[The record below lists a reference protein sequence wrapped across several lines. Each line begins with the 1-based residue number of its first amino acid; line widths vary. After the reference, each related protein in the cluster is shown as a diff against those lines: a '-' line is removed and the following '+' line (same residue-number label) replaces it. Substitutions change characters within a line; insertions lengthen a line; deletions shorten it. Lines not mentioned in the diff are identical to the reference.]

1 MPQLIEHVQHLAET
15 IGPRPAT
22 TDAEV
27 EAANYIDDV
36 FRARGLEVEHQE
48 FDCPRTYTWAFAAYH
63 VLTLGAAV
71 LSRWFGWPAFLLAVA
86 SAVLMWF
93 DLDTRWG
100 LSNLMPKG
108 PSQNVIARHVPK
120 ARRNERIKRVV
131 IVAHYDSAKS
141 SLAFSPG
148 MVKNFGLTFSLMKWL
163 TFITPAVIFVSALPW
178 TKGWKP
184 WSWYATLA
192 VAAYLLIPLLI
203 NVHRELFMHAVDG
216 ANDNASGVAA
226 MLGVM
231 ELTVP
236 EPESEPSRYVPE
248 PPVRRTPEAAVEADV
263 VLDDAL
269 LSYTPIAPAADEIRR
284 SSLGSFGD
292 VDWDAEEPPR
302 PSSGQSSFDL
312 GDTAGWDVLA
322 DEPRPATP
330 EPAPA
335 PAEPERAEKHGLR
348 DWLGLGGNF
357 DARHEGKRIGHWEN
371 FSDEDDED
379 GFGVKGGTA
388 GDAAFEDPEFAAS
401 EAARIRRRVTT
412 GIDRALTEKEVWF
425 VATGAEEVGTCGMQA
440 FLKEYEE
447 DLRDALI
454 INLDNIGTGALH
466 WVTSE
471 GMARR
476 YHCDRRL
483 ASSAKRVAR
492 EEDLPVRGREYRGLS
507 TDATPALARGF
518 KAMSVMAFD
527 INGRLPNWH
536 WRTDTTDNV
545 NPENLELAATFVAK
559 LIREL

>member
-1 MPQLIEHVQHLAET
+1 MSQLAEHVHQLADV

-22 TDAEV
+22 TDAEAQ
-27 EAANYIDDV
+27 AAAYIDGV
-36 FRARGLEVEHQE
+36 FRERGLEVEHQE
-48 FDCPRTYTWAFAAYH
+48 FDCPRTDSWAYIVYH
-63 VLTLGAAV
+63 LLTIGAAV
-71 LSRWFGWPAFLLAVA
+71 LSHWFGWPAFLLAVV
-86 SAVLMWF
+86 SAVLLWF
-93 DLDTRWG
+93 DLDTRWS
-100 LSNLMPKG
+100 LNSLLPKG

-120 ARRNERIKRVV
+120 ARRNERVKRVV
-131 IVAHYDSAKS
+131 IVAHYDSAVS

-148 MVKNFGLTFSLMKWL
+148 MVKNSGLTFGLTKWL
-163 TFITPAVIFVSALPW
+163 TFGVPAIIFIMALPW
-178 TKGWKP
+178 TASWSPYGW
-184 WSWYATLA
+184 YVTLA
-192 VAAYLLIPLLI
+192 VAAYLLAPLLI
-203 NVHRELFMHAVDG
+203 NLHRELFMKAVDG

-236 EPESEPSRYVPE
+236 EPEAEPSRYSSE
-248 PPVRRTPEAAVEADV
+248 APVRRGPEAAVEADV
-263 VLDDAL
+263 VLEDSL
-269 LSYTPIAPAADEIRR
+269 LSYTPIAPAEDEIRR

-292 VDWDAEEPPR
+292 VDWDAEEPAR
-302 PSSGQSSFDL
+302 PAKNQSSFDM
-312 GDTAGWDVLA
+312 GDTVGWDAPLV
-322 DEPRPATP
+322 ESRPADPEPDP
-330 EPAPA
+330 EPAA
-335 PAEPERAEKHGLR
+335 AEPTERHGLR
-348 DWLGLGGNF
+348 DWLGLGSNF
-357 DARHEGKRIGHWEN
+357 DARHEGKKIGHWEN
-371 FSDEDDED
+371 FSEDDDDD
-379 GFGVKGGTA
+379 GFGSKGGSA
-388 GDAAFEDPEFAAS
+388 GDPDFTDPTFAS
-401 EAARIRRRVTT
+401 DEAARIRRRVTT

-440 FLKEYEE
+440 FLKEYED

-454 INLDNIGTGALH
+454 INIDNIGTGSLY

-483 ASSAKRVAR
+483 ASSARRVAR

-536 WRTDTTDNV
+536 WRTDTAEAV
-545 NPENLELAATFVAK
+545 QPENLDLAATFVAK

>member
-1 MPQLIEHVQHLAET
+1 MSQLIEHVQHLADE

-22 TDAEV
+22 TDAEAQ
-27 EAANYIDDV
+27 AAAYIDDV
-36 FRARGLEVEHQE
+36 FRARGLEVERQE
-48 FDCPRTYTWAFAAYH
+48 FDCPRTYSWAYVAYH

-71 LSRWFGWPAFLLAVA
+71 LSRWFGWPAFLVAVA

-100 LSNLMPKG
+100 LSRLMPKG

-131 IVAHYDSAKS
+131 VVAHYDSAKS

-163 TFITPAVIFVSALPW
+163 TFITPAVIFISVLPW
-178 TKGWKP
+178 TKGWQP

-192 VAAYLLIPLLI
+192 IAVYLVVPLLI
-203 NVHRELFMHAVDG
+203 DVHREFFMKAVDG

-226 MLGVM
+226 LLGVM
-231 ELTVP
+231 ALTVP
-236 EPESEPSRYVPE
+236 EPESEPSRFVPDS
-248 PPVRRTPEAAVEADV
+248 PIRRTPEAAADADV
-263 VLDDAL
+263 VLEDAL
-269 LSYTPIAPAADEIRR
+269 LSYTPIAPAEDDLRR
-284 SSLGSFGD
+284 PSFGTFGD
-292 VDWDAEEPPR
+292 VDWDADEPEG
-302 PSSGQSSFDL
+302 PSSAQSSFDM
-312 GDTAGWDVLA
+312 GDTAGWDSLA
-322 DEPRPATP
+322 DEPRPA
-330 EPAPA
+330 APA
-335 PAEPERAEKHGLR
+335 VEPERAQRRGLR
-348 DWLGLGGNF
+348 DWLGLGSTFEVREQG
-357 DARHEGKRIGHWEN
+357 RKIGHWEN
-371 FSDEDDED
+371 FDDDDDD

-388 GDAAFEDPEFAAS
+388 GDPAFDDPAFAAD

-425 VATGAEEVGTCGMQA
+425 VATGAEEVGTSGMLA

-454 INLDNIGTGALH
+454 INIDNVGTGSLF

-492 EEDLPVRGREYRGLS
+492 DEELPVRGKEYRSLS

-536 WRTDTTDNV
+536 WRTDTAENV
-545 NPENLELAATFVAK
+545 EPENVELAATFVTK